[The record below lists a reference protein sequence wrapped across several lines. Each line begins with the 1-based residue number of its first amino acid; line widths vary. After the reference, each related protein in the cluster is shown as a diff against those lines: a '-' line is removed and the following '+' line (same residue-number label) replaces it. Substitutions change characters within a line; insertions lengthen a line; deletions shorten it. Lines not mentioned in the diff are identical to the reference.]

1 MGCRVRSMTVSSMDA
16 CCKFTMT
23 QLLSSQKKSLRW
35 CLGNIHPEPS
45 RSACIPEAAL
55 RGFCEVLFQDQKWA
69 EIWTVEDVGN
79 VLWQLLHGRSELLTG
94 VVGSLSEIENVE
106 LLDQL
111 CREAI
116 QELESYPR
124 QYNIYIELP
133 GLYWEGATI
142 TELIL
147 TDSMT
152 LLGTAKPSVATS
164 ALIRPDRP
172 LGDTSCASTVE
183 EFMEAIAPVAAI
195 LLRRETIYLQILEK
209 GFLNPLRLNE
219 MPVMLSAALLKLKV
233 LLVFAM
239 EIGLLERREVY
250 RLEYPTDGDWGE
262 PVHVACH
269 EATDSGKACLGL
281 PNDMG
286 NFLRGIT
293 FTTLKQVTI
302 SGIKGL
308 LTPIL
313 EFIETLDSDEH
324 AVGIG
329 AGIEGLLDSLV
340 SSNQTVSLLQCC
352 IGIESILGEKNS
364 GMQELG
370 TTARLAERY
379 SYLMGDSVPDR
390 IRLREDFRKIFLK
403 RGELVHARKTRLSL
417 RDNWIVPKA
426 QEMLQRLIRKELSLH
441 LGIDAGRLV
450 KMQLEHLRM
459 DYSVS
464 RWR

>member
-1 MGCRVRSMTVSSMDA
+1 
-16 CCKFTMT
+16 MT

-35 CLGNIHPEPS
+35 CLGNIHFEHS

-55 RGFCEVLFQDQKWA
+55 HGFCKVLFQDQRWA
-69 EIWTVEDVGN
+69 EIWTIDDVGD
-79 VLWQLLHGRSELLTG
+79 VLWWFLHGKSDLLTG
-94 VVGSLSEIENVE
+94 VVGSLSAAENIE

-111 CREAI
+111 CLEAI

-133 GLYWEGATI
+133 GLYWGGETI
-142 TELIL
+142 TELVL

-172 LGDTSCASTVE
+172 LGDTSLASTAE
-183 EFMEAIAPVAAI
+183 EFMEAIAPIAAI

-209 GFLNPLRLNE
+209 GFLSPSHLNE
-219 MPVMLSAALLKLKV
+219 VPAILSAALLKLKV

-250 RLEYPTDGDWGE
+250 RLDCPTDGDYEE

-269 EATDSGKACLGL
+269 EAV
-281 PNDMG
+281 DMA
-286 NFLRGIT
+286 NFLRGMT
-293 FTTLKQVTI
+293 FTKSGQLTI
-302 SGIKGL
+302 SGIREL

-313 EFIETLDSDEH
+313 EFIETLSSDEH

-329 AGIEGLLDSLV
+329 PGIEWLLDSLI
-340 SSNQTVSLLQCC
+340 SSNQTISLLQCC
-352 IGIESILGEKNS
+352 IGMESILGEKSS

-379 SYLMGDSVPDR
+379 SYLMGNSVADR

-417 RDNWIVPKA
+417 RDYWVVPKA

-441 LGIDAGRLV
+441 LGIDAVRLV

-459 DYSVS
+459 DYSLPG
-464 RWR
+464 WH